1 MGDTRARVCCGTA
14 CSRVTQEHA
23 GRTDC
28 LSEMNADLLPLEK
41 VVTGH
46 GGTGKWTRKKAF
58 GFSRR
63 IRSRPKATPMRMP
76 YDPRKNA
83 GKGEGRNKDNHDY
96 FARIPGQG
104 HARMQLRREASSCE
118 SASELLKTLTT
129 HDAWEEIGAQIFEEM
144 RAVCKGGVLMSRYY
158 SPATG
163 WMLENMRSDLAEC
176 RRTAAATCI
185 QAWWRGT
192 VGRAEATFVEWAAT
206 RIQARWRGAG
216 GRHKAESLWHKA
228 TLDEVIEPNKPVV
241 TLNELTS
248 MEAGSMV
255 DLLCVVGGFGFD
267 NVRGPDSFW
276 ILGGGRDWMDRCDE
290 VIGRVQLIG
299 TAPWVTKLLELSNAD
314 IFDDWPLHPD
324 KVVMVRNALLVC
336 FDDGPTLLARA
347 ADVDT
352 VPRHPCAATLESW
365 VHAKQLDR
373 ESIFATC
380 IQACWRGWL
389 GRVDYQA
396 VKEAKQAKAKK
407 ERRAKRAEAKREAK
421 AVQLS
426 CSERLETAAPPDKSA
441 GQLVVG
447 KTILGY
453 SITNDEPLYGG
464 KCSCV
469 GLLTGVVPPCHGGS
483 VTVFHDAPEAF
494 YYVLWDFLE
503 RYIDITCNVREIH
516 RAGSETSY
524 QDISSLRQL
533 LSLGPPYKPHGNVD
547 LQTLLEE
554 RREPLG
560 YTNSGQRL
568 VHHQDLIFMVVA
580 AVFMQC
586 NLVILDS
593 ATAMPHHVIVRCQ
606 RPNSR
611 RQAQR
616 ACAASL

>member
-46 GGTGKWTRKKAF
+46 GGTGKWTRTKAF

-63 IRSRPKATPMRMP
+63 IRSRPKATPMRMR

-192 VGRAEATFVEWAAT
+192 VGRAEATIVREKLSFIMLALQAAQNMGHTVYGYHIEVVDRELRLVVFAEPNESPAEWAAT
-206 RIQARWRGAG
+206 R
-216 GRHKAESLWHKA
+216 
-228 TLDEVIEPNKPVV
+228 
-241 TLNELTS
+241 
-248 MEAGSMV
+248 
-255 DLLCVVGGFGFD
+255 
-267 NVRGPDSFW
+267 
-276 ILGGGRDWMDRCDE
+276 
-290 VIGRVQLIG
+290 
-299 TAPWVTKLLELSNAD
+299 
-314 IFDDWPLHPD
+314 
-324 KVVMVRNALLVC
+324 
-336 FDDGPTLLARA
+336 
-347 ADVDT
+347 
-352 VPRHPCAATLESW
+352 
-365 VHAKQLDR
+365 
-373 ESIFATC
+373 

-453 SITNDEPLYGG
+453 SITNDEPLNGG

-503 RYIDITCNVREIH
+503 RYIDIACNVREIH

-533 LSLGPPYKPHGNVD
+533 LSLGPPYKPHGTVD